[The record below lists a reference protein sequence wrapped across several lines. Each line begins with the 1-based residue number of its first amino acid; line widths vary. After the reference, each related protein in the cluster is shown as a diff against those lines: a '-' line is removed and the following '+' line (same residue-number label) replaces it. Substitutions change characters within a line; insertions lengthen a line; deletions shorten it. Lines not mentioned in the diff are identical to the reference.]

1 MMTCPL
7 RQKITMKNRYPL
19 ALLCFLGI
27 IFLKSPTTQ
36 AAEVDF
42 TLTFNPSTP
51 EIPSVGGEASQPII
65 VQIIESPSVEATEG
79 STDLVIESPSVE
91 APESS
96 IELVIESPSVSPLLP
111 QTVAEAEGYTL
122 ARKKRE
128 KQNIEQYQASL
139 LAEEE
144 SAQEPVLEETLSA
157 ENEDPIAV
165 ESPAVSYDV
174 VPVAVESP
182 AVSYDVVPA
191 AVESPAVFTE
201 EGADIPL
208 FESSEEPVLSM
219 DKPYENSAS
228 NQVRG
233 PVNSSAQKVDLAAL
247 TFQCN
252 KRKSI
257 PATIAKIQDSG
268 ELLLILWS
276 SDFFKPAGY
285 NAQVRCNQVSA
296 RFAAYSKDASP
307 IYLMTGKMNGQPVIC
322 LTSKDDGRCGEGIS
336 LSNGLLFTLK
346 PTDDS
351 QQILKN
357 LVSLLQSKTASD
369 RVRIEQ

>member
-1 MMTCPL
+1 
-7 RQKITMKNRYPL
+7 MKP
-19 ALLCFLGI
+19 
-27 IFLKSPTTQ
+27 STTQ
-36 AAEVDF
+36 AAEANF
-42 TLTFNPSTP
+42 TRAFNPSTLETP
-51 EIPSVGGEASQPII
+51 PVGSEAAQPII

-79 STDLVIESPSVE
+79 STDLVIESPSVG

-122 ARKKRE
+122 ERKKRE

-144 SAQEPVLEETLSA
+144 SSQEPVLEETLSA
-157 ENEDPIAV
+157 ANE
-165 ESPAVSYDV
+165 S
-174 VPVAVESP
+174 PVAVESP
-182 AVSYDVVPA
+182 AVSDDVIPV
-191 AVESPAVFTE
+191 AVESPPVFTE
-201 EGADIPL
+201 ADANPW
-208 FESSEEPVLSM
+208 FESPEEPVLIINEPHEDGVS
-219 DKPYENSAS
+219 D
-228 NQVRG
+228 QVEES
-233 PVNSSAQKVDLAAL
+233 VNPSAQKVDLAAL

-252 KRKSI
+252 ERKSI

-322 LTSKDDGRCGEGIS
+322 LTSKDDGSCGEGIS

-357 LVSLLQSKTASD
+357 LVSLLQSKTESD
-369 RVRIEQ
+369 QVRIEQ